1 MGMIMLLIG
10 IVVGVAAGFSVG
22 WALQKQANAEV
33 IEAMER
39 RLRNAQKARLRAEE
53 QLVVRRAHSNASI
66 AMIRGELDRT
76 RSRLH
81 EVESLRVD

>member
-66 AMIRGELDRT
+66 AMIRELDRT

>member
-1 MGMIMLLIG
+1 MVMLLIG
-10 IVVGVAAGFSVG
+10 IVVGAAAGFSVG
-22 WALQKQANAEV
+22 WALRNQAHAEMA
-33 IEAMER
+33 EAMER

-76 RSRLH
+76 RTKLQ
-81 EVESLRVD
+81 EVGGNLVD